1 MDWHVVV
8 NRLTTDYGYY
18 AMATEISALRPRDLS
33 HNSMLAFVYHEA
45 TVTSIQ
51 WVQHTLAKV
60 RMEDPVAMKSAWTV
74 LPGLARMIL
83 TICCLICTAVF
94 AISVA

>member
-1 MDWHVVV
+1 
-8 NRLTTDYGYY
+8 
-18 AMATEISALRPRDLS
+18 
-33 HNSMLAFVYHEA
+33 MLAFVYHEA

-83 TICCLICTAVF
+83 TICCLICTAVL
-94 AISVA
+94 AISVAFSGSGATPTRFLDPENPGFRPGIIKFHWNRTDLL

>member
-8 NRLTTDYGYY
+8 NRLTTNYGYY
-18 AMATEISALRPRDLS
+18 AMATEISALCQRDLS

-45 TVTSIQ
+45 TVILIQ

-60 RMEDPVAMKSAWTV
+60 CMEDPVLQK
-74 LPGLARMIL
+74 
-83 TICCLICTAVF
+83 
-94 AISVA
+94 